1 MAAYIIGQRVRL
13 AAQASVSATVRTLHA
28 GDPATVLRRVERSG
42 RTNYLVQFDRA
53 DAVFGLYWFEPEQ
66 LTAEG

>member
-1 MAAYIIGQRVRL
+1 MPGIRQRYFE
-13 AAQASVSATVRTLHA
+13 
-28 GDPATVLRRVERSG
+28 RRG